1 MKVAELTKRD
11 FKRNPLM
18 VVDKSLDKFKNHKI
32 PQIKID
38 SANEISKMEGL
49 DIPEHTDPQKRS
61 VIA

>member
-18 VVDKSLDKFKNHKI
+18 VVDKSLDKYKDHKI

-38 SANEISKMEGL
+38 SANEISKMESYKSL
-49 DIPEHTDPQKRS
+49 RKERITKP
-61 VIA
+61 

>member
-18 VVDKSLDKFKNHKI
+18 VVDKSLDKFKDHKI

-38 SANEISKMEGL
+38 SANEISKMESYKFL
-49 DIPEHTDPQKRS
+49 RKERITKP
-61 VIA
+61 

>member
-18 VVDKSLDKFKNHKI
+18 VVDKSLDKFKDHKI

-38 SANEISKMEGL
+38 SANEISKMESYKSL
-49 DIPEHTDPQKRS
+49 RKERITKL
-61 VIA
+61 

>member
-18 VVDKSLDKFKNHKI
+18 VVDKSLDKFKDHKI

-38 SANEISKMEGL
+38 SANEISKMESYKSL
-49 DIPEHTDPQKRS
+49 RKERFTKP
-61 VIA
+61 

>member
-18 VVDKSLDKFKNHKI
+18 VVDKSLDKFKDHKI

-38 SANEISKMEGL
+38 SANEISKMESYKSL
-49 DIPEHTDPQKRS
+49 IKESITKP
-61 VIA
+61 

>member
-18 VVDKSLDKFKNHKI
+18 VVDKSLDKFKDHKI

-38 SANEISKMEGL
+38 SANEISTMESYKSL
-49 DIPEHTDPQKRS
+49 RKERITKP
-61 VIA
+61 

>member
-18 VVDKSLDKFKNHKI
+18 VVDKSLDKFKDHKI

-38 SANEISKMEGL
+38 SANEISKMESYKSL
-49 DIPEHTDPQKRS
+49 RKERITKP
-61 VIA
+61 

>member
-18 VVDKSLDKFKNHKI
+18 VVDKSLDKFKDHKI

-38 SANEISKMEGL
+38 SANEISKMENYKSL
-49 DIPEHTDPQKRS
+49 RKERITKP
-61 VIA
+61 

>member
-18 VVDKSLDKFKNHKI
+18 VVDKSLDKFKDYKI

-38 SANEISKMEGL
+38 SANEISKMESYKSL
-49 DIPEHTDPQKRS
+49 RKERITKP
-61 VIA
+61 

>member
-1 MKVAELTKRD
+1 MKVTELTKRD

-38 SANEISKMEGL
+38 SANEISKMESYKSL
-49 DIPEHTDPQKRS
+49 RKERITKP
-61 VIA
+61 

>member
-18 VVDKSLDKFKNHKI
+18 VVDKSLDKFRDHKI

-38 SANEISKMEGL
+38 SANEISKMESYKSL
-49 DIPEHTDPQKRS
+49 RKERITKP
-61 VIA
+61 

>member
-18 VVDKSLDKFKNHKI
+18 VVDKSLYKFNDHKI

-38 SANEISKMEGL
+38 SANEISKMESYKSL
-49 DIPEHTDPQKRS
+49 RKERITKP
-61 VIA
+61 

>member
-18 VVDKSLDKFKNHKI
+18 VVDKSLDKFKDHKI

-38 SANEISKMEGL
+38 SANEISKMESYKSL
-49 DIPEHTDPQKRS
+49 RKERITNP
-61 VIA
+61 

>member
-18 VVDKSLDKFKNHKI
+18 VVDKSLDKFKDHKI

-38 SANEISKMEGL
+38 SANEISKMESYISL
-49 DIPEHTDPQKRS
+49 RKERITKP
-61 VIA
+61 